1 MHHMFTALLALFT
14 LTGSSVLAGTIYKCK
29 SPQGVLLYQEKP
41 CSEETKSVSSWTSSG
56 ESAMDDGGGSSK
68 RPLVIGQATNGHYMV
83 KGSVNDQ
90 DLIFMVDTGASYV
103 TLPQWIG
110 SSAGTQ
116 CLGTGTMNTGNGT
129 TKVCGTIIKKLRFGT
144 FVLKDVE
151 AVIAPNLKDPL
162 LGMNVLKRF
171 RVEQD
176 SGEMRISKKN

>member
-1 MHHMFTALLALFT
+1 MQFALNALLVMYT
-14 LTGSSVLAGTIYKCK
+14 LHGAAASAGTIYKCK
-29 SPQGVLLYQEKP
+29 NAQGTLLYQEKP
-41 CSEETKSVSSWTSSG
+41 CTEEAKAVTSWSS
-56 ESAMDDGGGSSK
+56 SAEAVVDADGNSSK
-68 RPLVIGQATNGHYMV
+68 TPLVIGQGNNGHYMV

-110 SSAGTQ
+110 NSAGTQ
-116 CLGTGTMNTGNGT
+116 CLGTGTMNTGNGS
-129 TKVCGTIIKKLRFGT
+129 TKVCGTIIKKLKFGNYT
-144 FVLKDVE
+144 LSNVE
-151 AVIAPNLKDPL
+151 AVIAPNLKEPL